1 MDAGT
6 INSLDYP
13 LLLSMQRVAPL
24 CAIDLLLLAS
34 LLFLFAVG
42 VASVPNNPHRFLPAT
57 AKKPNDNVILLR
69 AATQPSTKKAQKWFP
84 LESNPVLMNDY
95 IEKLGFHSD
104 LYNFVDVFATEE
116 WALSMIPQ
124 PVVAVIFLYPLT
136 EKQLQHESG
145 KTVAPSTSDD
155 DNKIWFI
162 KQRIGNACGTI
173 GLLHALLNT
182 PEPVSQFRPGSW
194 LQQFQA
200 SCPVSLDPVAK
211 AEILEADDTIAT
223 LHDKATSSEQ
233 NSTDRGRL
241 DDQLVTHFIA
251 FVRGTD
257 DNTLYELDGRKAGPV
272 PHGTTSATTLLP
284 DACRVIKE
292 FMARDPTEV
301 RFTILALAPKV
312 EE

>member
-1 MDAGT
+1 MDHG
-6 INSLDYP
+6 P
-13 LLLSMQRVAPL
+13 LQAWVLEDNPLSMQRVAPL
-24 CAIDLLLLAS
+24 YAIDLLLLAS

-42 VASVPNNPHRFLPAT
+42 VASVPDNPHRTFLHQQPPRSRT
-57 AKKPNDNVILLR
+57 
-69 AATQPSTKKAQKWFP
+69 TMSSSSEQPSTKKAQKWFP

-95 IEKLGFHSD
+95 IGKLGFHSD
-104 LYNFVDVFATEE
+104 LYNFVDVFATED
-116 WALSMIPQ
+116 WALEMIAK

-145 KTVAPSTSDD
+145 KTVAPSTSDND
-155 DNKIWFI
+155 NNKIWFI

-200 SCPVSLDPVAK
+200 SCPASLDPVAK
-211 AEILEADDTIAT
+211 AEILEADDTIAS

-241 DDQLVTHFIA
+241 EDQLVTHFIA
-251 FVRGTD
+251 FVRD
-257 DNTLYELDGRKAGPV
+257 NNNTLYELDGRKAGPV

-284 DACRVIKE
+284 DAIRVIKE

-312 EE
+312 E